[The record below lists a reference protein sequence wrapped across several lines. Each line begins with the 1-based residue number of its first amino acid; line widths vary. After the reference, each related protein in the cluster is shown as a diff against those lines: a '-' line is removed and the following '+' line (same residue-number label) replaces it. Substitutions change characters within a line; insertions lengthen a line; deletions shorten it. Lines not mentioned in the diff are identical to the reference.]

1 MINKKNLW
9 FLTLFSLILVL
20 SVYYITMPSELL
32 LPSAI
37 SVEDNNDTATI
48 KTEESEIL
56 TALRVESDQEL
67 MEEIDTLKLVLND
80 STASVEDKNSAFD
93 KMKNLNINK
102 SKEIEIENL
111 IKDKLEVNTFVKIKD
126 DKIKVTVDKKEHDI
140 SFSNSIMRLVQEQFD
155 TKKYITVEFKG

>member
-1 MINKKNLW
+1 
-9 FLTLFSLILVL
+9 
-20 SVYYITMPSELL
+20 
-32 LPSAI
+32 
-37 SVEDNNDTATI
+37 
-48 KTEESEIL
+48 
-56 TALRVESDQEL
+56 